1 MLFQISTMAV
11 LALFYGCYFYKMWMQ
26 RRNGIRTDQLGKG
39 KTGFLKWIEIIM
51 KLATYSAVV
60 VEVVSI
66 MLKTGH
72 FPTWLRTI
80 GLLLMLAGVAFFV
93 AAVFTMRDSWR
104 AGVSRTDKT
113 ELVVSGI
120 FQISRNPA
128 FLGFDL
134 VYIGVVFV
142 FFNIPLLAISV
153 IASLMLHLQIVKQEE
168 PFLQEAFGE
177 EYLSY
182 KKHVNRYF
190 GRH

>member
-51 KLATYSAVV
+51 KLATYSAVAA
-60 VEVVSI
+60 EVVST

-142 FFNIPLLAISV
+142 FFI
-153 IASLMLHLQIVKQEE
+153 
-168 PFLQEAFGE
+168 
-177 EYLSY
+177 Y
-182 KKHVNRYF
+182 RYSQSAQS
-190 GRH
+190 RR

>member
-60 VEVVSI
+60 AEVVSI

>member
-1 MLFQISTMAV
+1 MLFQIST
-11 LALFYGCYFYKMWMQ
+11 MWMQ

-51 KLATYSAVV
+51 KLATYSVV
-60 VEVVSI
+60 AAEVVSI